1 MQQDNERKEMTIEDL
16 RQEVEA
22 WRKHKPKNESF
33 LTFIENPAGVAASL
47 IFFILFFATL
57 LLVPLIEL
65 FKLLIL
71 RPALTLFHTTMVIIA
86 AVFLRVTARPLI
98 RIGVKA
104 IRNRNK
110 KGYRLIYN
118 SFPKLLRFFVRCFG
132 PSLKYYL
139 KIDIKDVRS
148 IGKFQE
154 WIDDTVGVEGIWVES
169 DIHRAVRRETWCPFV
184 GREIPCSSE
193 SETPDTSAFCSDFM
207 AGWVNDFLAYC
218 NPEFEL
224 APVKFMIPKGD
235 AFCEFVWRRK
245 TASNGGPG
253 Q

>member
-1 MQQDNERKEMTIEDL
+1 MQESEKKRMTIHDL
-16 RQEVEA
+16 RQEVEE
-22 WRKHKPKNESF
+22 WRKQKPENESL
-33 LTFIENPAGVAASL
+33 LTFIRNPAGVAASL
-47 IFFILFFATL
+47 IFFILLFSTVT
-57 LLVPLIEL
+57 LVPLIEL

-71 RPALTLFHTTMVIIA
+71 RPALTIFHTTVVILA
-86 AVFLRVTARPLI
+86 AVFLRITARPLI
-98 RIGVKA
+98 RTGIKA
-104 IRNRNK
+104 IKNK
-110 KGYRLIYN
+110 NKRGYRLIYKG
-118 SFPKLLRFFVRCFG
+118 FPRLLRFFVSCFG

-139 KIDIKDVRS
+139 KIDTKDVRS

-154 WIDDTVGVEGIWVES
+154 WIDDTVGVEGIWIES

-193 SETPDTSAFCSDFM
+193 SETPDASAFCSDFM

-224 APVKFMIPKGD
+224 APVRYMIPKGD
-235 AFCEFVWRRK
+235 DFCEFVWRRK
-245 TASNGGPG
+245 TTPNGGPG